1 MASSKI
7 LLGYM
12 PELLND
18 IIQYL
23 QDDYRT
29 LHSCIL
35 INKLWC
41 RLAIPF
47 LWKNPFSIKYPKN
60 YCYIDVYLHNLNE
73 DDKTKLNEYGI
84 KISVFSSNTLF
95 NYSSF
100 FKCLKTCDFKSSI
113 EDWMSI
119 KNEYLYQPYKKNSGK
134 TPIINDHFSGF
145 YSKET
150 KTRDH
155 FFEKFFIGQSSQ
167 QQLLRL
173 IYTSLIERF
182 VKNEANLHTF
192 EFNGNYYENIIL
204 EIILQNPK
212 FIHNIRNLFIT
223 FISNNEVT
231 ALLKLLLSNHNSISK
246 FHFQFQQINN
256 NIKINELIKNYSSQ
270 VINSQHNLKKLIFE
284 DCDTST
290 NVTHLNHLLLS
301 LKDSNCLN
309 TLETIIFY
317 KINFE
322 KITSLKEVF
331 EQLNVLESIH
341 IIYCSF
347 KIHRFVQQIIH
358 ITKPFKLKS
367 LFVGERIIE
376 RNYYSENYDITL
388 IINSMQLLFQK
399 SGKYLENIGL
409 FYSIDF
415 KYAELKELKEKSL
428 ELIKN
433 YCKNVKHFNSDVF
446 SIQSAHLVL
455 NSIKNFKQNLNY
467 LTIESRNNEF
477 SSIILLNLGQILP
490 CSLEYLCLDFYNAY
504 SSIDLE
510 VFLKNLKNTF
520 IEKLILS
527 ISSWSDDILRCIKKY
542 IMKKKR
548 VKYLAIN
555 VTEQVLA
562 NEAKE
567 FKLYNIEFT
576 SMCKIYNYLP
586 DLL

>member
-1 MASSKI
+1 
-7 LLGYM
+7 
-12 PELLND
+12 
-18 IIQYL
+18 
-23 QDDYRT
+23 
-29 LHSCIL
+29 
-35 INKLWC
+35 
-41 RLAIPF
+41 
-47 LWKNPFSIKYPKN
+47 
-60 YCYIDVYLHNLNE
+60 
-73 DDKTKLNEYGI
+73 
-84 KISVFSSNTLF
+84 
-95 NYSSF
+95 
-100 FKCLKTCDFKSSI
+100 
-113 EDWMSI
+113 
-119 KNEYLYQPYKKNSGK
+119 
-134 TPIINDHFSGF
+134 
-145 YSKET
+145 
-150 KTRDH
+150 
-155 FFEKFFIGQSSQ
+155 
-167 QQLLRL
+167 
-173 IYTSLIERF
+173 
-182 VKNEANLHTF
+182 
-192 EFNGNYYENIIL
+192 
-204 EIILQNPK
+204 
-212 FIHNIRNLFIT
+212 
-223 FISNNEVT
+223 
-231 ALLKLLLSNHNSISK
+231 
-246 FHFQFQQINN
+246 
-256 NIKINELIKNYSSQ
+256 
-270 VINSQHNLKKLIFE
+270 
-284 DCDTST
+284 
-290 NVTHLNHLLLS
+290 
-301 LKDSNCLN
+301 
-309 TLETIIFY
+309 
-317 KINFE
+317 
-322 KITSLKEVF
+322 
-331 EQLNVLESIH
+331 
-341 IIYCSF
+341 
-347 KIHRFVQQIIH
+347 
-358 ITKPFKLKS
+358 
-367 LFVGERIIE
+367 
-376 RNYYSENYDITL
+376 
-388 IINSMQLLFQK
+388 MQLLFQK